1 MNKSFKDASIWA
13 VIWRSILLSIP
24 LEIFYAILFISSIG
38 MDSVSLT
45 ILDILFT
52 AGSYTI
58 VYFVIKIQIRNQG
71 FSLDAVKG
79 KRDIH
84 KGTLVQLAGLTLIIF
99 TSAYTFLYLLLR
111 LVAGSEWFIQV
122 FTDFLFWIM
131 SSEQDLSLTYLFI
144 IAVIIAPIV
153 EEFFFRGFVLN
164 KWAEKYG
171 SVKGVFWSSFLFMIV
186 HIPSF
191 FVPQLIVGLFC
202 AIVYMKT
209 KKLIYPI
216 LVHAFYN
223 LLVILPAFWESSTE
237 ELTAQELLNEVQNSI
252 NPDPETM
259 RLYTILAGIFI
270 IALIATLIV
279 FKTYGKQMNTEQTP
293 YISNLPTTDDYLE
306 FENTRELTE
315 EEYLAVWEEKEKN
328 NSESETERPN
338 DY

>member
-1 MNKSFKDASIWA
+1 MNQSFKRASIWS
-13 VIWRSILLSIP
+13 VIWRSILFSIP
-24 LEIFYAILFISSIG
+24 LEILYAILVIFSVGTDSIST
-38 MDSVSLT
+38 T

-52 AGSYTI
+52 TGSYAI
-58 VYFVIKIQIRNQG
+58 VYFVIKAQIRNQG
-71 FSLDAVKG
+71 FSLDAVNG
-79 KRDIH
+79 KRDVD

-111 LVAGSEWFIQV
+111 LVAGSDWFIQF

-131 SSEQDLSLTYLFI
+131 SGEQDLSLTYLFI
-144 IAVIIAPIV
+144 TAVIVAPIV

-223 LLVILPAFWESSTE
+223 LLVILPAFWESSDG
-237 ELTAQELLNEVQNSI
+237 ELTAQELLNEVQSI
-252 NPDPETM
+252 VNPDPETM

-279 FKTYGKQMNTEQTP
+279 FKMYGKQMNNEQTP
-293 YISNLPTTDDYLE
+293 YINNLSAADDFLE
-306 FENTRELTE
+306 FENARELTE
-315 EEYLAVWEEKEKN
+315 EEYLAVWGEEEK
-328 NSESETERPN
+328 NSSETERPD